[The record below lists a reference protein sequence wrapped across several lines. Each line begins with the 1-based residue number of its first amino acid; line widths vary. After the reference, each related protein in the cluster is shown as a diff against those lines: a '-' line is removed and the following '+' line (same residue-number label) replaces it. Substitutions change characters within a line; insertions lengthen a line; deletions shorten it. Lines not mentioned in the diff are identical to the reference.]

1 MALLQIY
8 VSLSG
13 SYLHQCLT
21 DFRIDLRLDADFYD
35 GIPVIVHLFLM
46 K

>member
-1 MALLQIY
+1 MALFQVY

-13 SYLHQCLT
+13 PYLYQCLT

-35 GIPVIVHLFLM
+35 SIPIIVHLFLM